1 MYGLVAS
8 LRFLANYTLVKTGP
22 MEKDGDFFRVNVQ
35 NLMGVN
41 PYFENDVIDLRTP
54 LDTNKVLYVT
64 RQQESLV
71 LDPFVVL

>member
-1 MYGLVAS
+1 
-8 LRFLANYTLVKTGP
+8 

-54 LDTNKVLYVT
+54 LDTNKART
-64 RQQESLV
+64 
-71 LDPFVVL
+71 